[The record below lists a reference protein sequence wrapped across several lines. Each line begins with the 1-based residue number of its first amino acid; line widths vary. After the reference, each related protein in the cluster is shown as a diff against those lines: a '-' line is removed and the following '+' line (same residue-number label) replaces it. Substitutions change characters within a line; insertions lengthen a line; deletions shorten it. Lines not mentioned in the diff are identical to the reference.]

1 MAEQK
6 VMVQLDNFEQRILV
20 GAMAEK
26 RNDLLREAKPTED
39 VDEILLKLIDAPPV
53 KQRGRWDREAR

>member
-26 RNDLLREAKPTED
+26 RNDLIRDAKPTED
-39 VDEILLKLIDAPPV
+39 VDEILLKLIDAPPIR
-53 KQRGRWDREAR
+53 KRRREDREAR